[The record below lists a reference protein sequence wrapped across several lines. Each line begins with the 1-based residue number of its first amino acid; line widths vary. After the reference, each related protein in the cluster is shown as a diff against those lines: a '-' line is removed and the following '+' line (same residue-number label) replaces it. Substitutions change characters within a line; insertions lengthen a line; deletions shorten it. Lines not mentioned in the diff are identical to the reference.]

1 MCYVY
6 SACLWSD
13 NAYACDPRIARFKSE
28 EKERKLAEKRAR
40 QEAFKQKA
48 DEEEKVWI
56 LHVVYLLQLS
66 SNINS
71 TCVKYQC
78 EWNYKVVLLNC
89 TG

>member
-48 DEEEKVWI
+48 DEEEKV
-56 LHVVYLLQLS
+56 
-66 SNINS
+66 
-71 TCVKYQC
+71 
-78 EWNYKVVLLNC
+78 
-89 TG
+89 